1 MLTHILLGIIIIILL
16 VIGYMIFAIGN
27 NLFENKK

>member
-16 VIGYMIFAIGN
+16 VIGYLIFQIGH
-27 NLFENKK
+27 NLFKDKK